1 MFDDD
6 DLDFDTDDTFVD
18 MSYEESDTEAASDY
32 YLDESADDLDDE
44 EAEFLIES
52 SDDDVE
58 DLMDEMDDL
67 EHVEMYNSFEGSG
80 INTKQYGEDDFLL
93 GMDKNVDEPSGSF
106 TSFDSLKFSQ
116 VDTRPFGKASDPSI
130 ADMLK

>member
-58 DLMDEMDDL
+58 DLMGEMDDL
-67 EHVEMYNSFEGSG
+67 DHVEMYNSFEGSG

-116 VDTRPFGKASDPSI
+116 VDTRSFGKASDPSI

>member
-52 SDDDVE
+52 SDDDAE
-58 DLMDEMDDL
+58 DLMGEMDDL
-67 EHVEMYNSFEGSG
+67 DHVEMYNSFEGSG